1 MVLYALTSRAAA
13 FRGCRGVWY
22 IDNVA
27 ALMAL
32 IRGRSDA
39 PDLERLAHLIHIA
52 LFSLRAWVY
61 WEWVP
66 SKSNWSDSFSRLGEA
81 DLECGQWLCA
91 ARFLFSV
98 GGVVPSSSA
107 RHAGVPVPVE
117 VLWGECIG
125 KLNRDWFSAKPQP
138 RKEILWLLAVC
149 RPGCFTKVLP
159 VSIHG
164 FYSRQGEAL
173 RMEKVFRSS
182 A

>member
-1 MVLYALTSRAAA
+1 
-13 FRGCRGVWY
+13 
-22 IDNVA
+22 
-27 ALMAL
+27 MAL

-125 KLNRDWFSAKPQP
+125 KLNRDWFSAKRQP
-138 RKEILWLLAVC
+138 RKEILWLRLYAV
-149 RPGCFTKVLP
+149 PDV
-159 VSIHG
+159 
-164 FYSRQGEAL
+164 
-173 RMEKVFRSS
+173 
-182 A
+182 